1 MFINV
6 EYNSSN
12 GGTLFY
18 YKEKNE
24 IRLVRVEIEP
34 NDTIENLKAKIH
46 DTKGIPPDQQIIFF
60 KEKFLEDEKTISNYN
75 IQNGDT
81 LILALIARGGGYI
94 DNILEEENKKIGFDT
109 QLLKRDELYV
119 NLIHF
124 DLNMTNEE
132 NYYYFNKFKIDV
144 VGGFHALDDLNILK
158 KYLDK
163 IKNQNI
169 PFILICSG
177 SSGKQVI
184 PLCIKYPFIK
194 EIIIF
199 CFNYEKNKH
208 YIKEYKGY
216 VKKVLTDINS
226 VYEYI
231 KTFYN
236 KSKKYK
242 KEFNNYNDKN
252 KFLFSSSEIKMDKQI
267 QQCPLITASEYD
279 NCYFLIHRTYAHFFD
294 DINNKDNPA
303 HFRSFPNFWEIE
315 KFLYIIKFKDKKEW
329 KELYSKFIFL
339 THYSTN
345 DEFVEKSI
353 KFYTEESSF
362 CYLFNRI
369 MRNIEPGLISFA
381 YYMGPFLF
389 GLNKYVKENPNFAIS
404 KNMTLYRVI
413 NCSLL
418 DFYQYKINLGHIV
431 CFPALTSTSSEL
443 IDFKPTNLAN
453 KTNNSN
459 NDTLIIKMIFNYIYS
474 EGSISPGIIIEDKK
488 TKNGNY
494 LSCNPFEK
502 EVILFPFTFARI
514 KKIDKEKVD
523 GIEIQVINLEIINRK
538 SYIEYVLKNEVE
550 KRPLF
555 NELD

>member
-1 MFINV
+1 MSINV

-12 GGTLFY
+12 HPWPNCY
-18 YKEKNE
+18 IDKNK
-24 IRLVRVEIEP
+24 ILLIKINIKP
-34 NDTIENLKAKIH
+34 NNTIEDLKAKIQ
-46 DTKGIPPDQQIIFF
+46 DKEGYPPAQQIIFF

-81 LILALIARGGGYI
+81 LILTIRPRGGGYI

-109 QLLKRDELYV
+109 KLLKRDELYV

-199 CFNYEKNKH
+199 CFNYEKNKN

-252 KFLFSSSEIKMDKQI
+252 KFLFSSNEIKMDKQI

-303 HFRSFPNFWEIE
+303 HFRSFHNFWEIE
-315 KFLYIIKFKDKKEW
+315 KFLKIIKFKDKKEW
-329 KELYSKFIFL
+329 NELYSKFSLL

-459 NDTLIIKMIFNYIYS
+459 NDTLII
-474 EGSISPGIIIEDKK
+474 
-488 TKNGNY
+488 
-494 LSCNPFEK
+494 
-502 EVILFPFTFARI
+502 
-514 KKIDKEKVD
+514 
-523 GIEIQVINLEIINRK
+523 
-538 SYIEYVLKNEVE
+538 
-550 KRPLF
+550 
-555 NELD
+555 

>member
-1 MFINV
+1 MSINV

-12 GGTLFY
+12 HPWPNH
-18 YKEKNE
+18 YKDKNKMLL
-24 IRLVRVEIEP
+24 IKINIKP
-34 NDTIENLKAKIH
+34 NNTIEDLKATIQDKE
-46 DTKGIPPDQQIIFF
+46 GFPPDQQIIFF

-81 LILALIARGGGYI
+81 LILTIKPRGGGYI

-109 QLLKRDELYV
+109 KLLKRDELYV

-231 KTFYN
+231 KTFCN

-252 KFLFSSSEIKMDKQI
+252 KFLFSSNEIKMDKQI
-267 QQCPLITASEYD
+267 QQCPLITASQYD

-303 HFRSFPNFWEIE
+303 HFRSFRNFWEIE
-315 KFLYIIKFKDKKEW
+315 KFLKIIKFKDKKEW
-329 KELYSKFIFL
+329 NELYSKFSLL

-404 KNMTLYRVI
+404 KSMTLYRVI

-494 LSCNPFEK
+494 LSYNPFEK

-514 KKIDKEKVD
+514 KKIEKEKVD
-523 GIEIQVINLEIINRK
+523 GIEIQVINFEIINRK

-550 KRPLF
+550 KRQLF